1 MKIIVIF
8 INFLLIT
15 LILFSFMNSKLIE
28 GLSGCSGDQKNVI
41 YRQAALIDRLFS
53 DINKVKAEFKDLERN
68 RLINTSLIS
77 TNTMKSKS
85 AINDVNEEKK
95 KKEKELDDLEK
106 EESPA
111 PGSAPPIPKNV
122 KIDGKFGAAMG
133 KSASSGRF

>member
-15 LILFSFMNSKLIE
+15 LILFSFLNSKLIE

-53 DINKVKAEFKDLERN
+53 DINKLKAEFKDLERN
-68 RLINTSLIS
+68 RLVNTSLIS
-77 TNTMKSKS
+77 TNTMQSKS

-111 PGSAPPIPKNV
+111 PGSAPIPKKV

-133 KSASSGRF
+133 KSASAGRF